1 MIRTNMGPRGRRFRN
16 REFRPGIMI
25 GLLSLFFGG
34 WIVISVLGGLL
45 GAGVMTVGA
54 LLSAVRHFFIHV
66 VGGAFTH
73 GFTEVEH
80 PLQELSNNNIVPG
93 FRLGAIFEYDYK
105 SGFGWFFDLGAEAFL
120 DRYDGQMPMTF
131 PLDINAKL
139 SLGIIYHFPLR

>member
-34 WIVISVLGGLL
+34 WIVIAVLGGLL

-73 GFTEVEH
+73 G
-80 PLQELSNNNIVPG
+80 
-93 FRLGAIFEYDYK
+93 Y
-105 SGFGWFFDLGAEAFL
+105 
-120 DRYDGQMPMTF
+120 
-131 PLDINAKL
+131 
-139 SLGIIYHFPLR
+139 SLGGILLGVLIGLAIYSNRKKEARREEEESFRADDEKEEDDDSIVAAHYMFHH

>member
-34 WIVISVLGGLL
+34 WIVIAVLGGLL

-73 GFTEVEH
+73 G
-80 PLQELSNNNIVPG
+80 
-93 FRLGAIFEYDYK
+93 Y
-105 SGFGWFFDLGAEAFL
+105 
-120 DRYDGQMPMTF
+120 
-131 PLDINAKL
+131 
-139 SLGIIYHFPLR
+139 SLGGILLGVLIGLAIYNNRKKEARREEEESFRADDEKEEDDDSIVAAHYMFHH

>member
-34 WIVISVLGGLL
+34 WIVIAVLGGLL
-45 GAGVMTVGA
+45 GAGVLTIGA

-73 GFTEVEH
+73 G
-80 PLQELSNNNIVPG
+80 
-93 FRLGAIFEYDYK
+93 Y
-105 SGFGWFFDLGAEAFL
+105 
-120 DRYDGQMPMTF
+120 
-131 PLDINAKL
+131 
-139 SLGIIYHFPLR
+139 SLGGILLGVLIGLAIYSNRKKEARREEEESFRADDEKEEDDDSIVAAHYMFHH